1 MQLDLIKKI
10 IQIIIIYNNKL
21 EDNSPRS
28 VYGDGYYWFK
38 TTLQTIVL
46 QDPSWS
52 VSPPPLYTLLNNFCN
67 LIKDQIPVVI
77 C

>member
-46 QDPSWS
+46 QAEVFSPGGRICPACLDSLS
-52 VSPPPLYTLLNNFCN
+52 VPMSVRSFLSA
-67 LIKDQIPVVI
+67 
-77 C
+77 